1 MNSYITRNKKLL
13 NSFSFSKINSQ
24 NLNLT
29 SIHKKNISMDNLS
42 NETTKKISSIIK
54 NLQPKSLLYN
64 IKLGK
69 YPPSKYKY
77 LVKNDQKKK
86 LLISKLY
93 NNINSK
99 YSKYQINVLKVNLN
113 RIKLNSENDIY
124 KKKTEKINN
133 LMNKNYYPNGLNK
146 NLYFKKEK
154 TNLNKT
160 YKNCINHNMLRKE
173 KNNSTLILI
182 KEKFYEKE
190 FEEALNKKLC
200 RPNMKKNTI
209 KLIKLNK
216 QYLINFEE
224 KSKNLEF
231 PKLIIKNSQNKIRSE
246 GTQTYI
252 DESLNKS

>member
-1 MNSYITRNKKLL
+1 
-13 NSFSFSKINSQ
+13 
-24 NLNLT
+24 
-29 SIHKKNISMDNLS
+29 
-42 NETTKKISSIIK
+42 
-54 NLQPKSLLYN
+54 
-64 IKLGK
+64 
-69 YPPSKYKY
+69 
-77 LVKNDQKKK
+77 
-86 LLISKLY
+86 
-93 NNINSK
+93 
-99 YSKYQINVLKVNLN
+99 
-113 RIKLNSENDIY
+113 
-124 KKKTEKINN
+124 
-133 LMNKNYYPNGLNK
+133 
-146 NLYFKKEK
+146 
-154 TNLNKT
+154 
-160 YKNCINHNMLRKE
+160 MLRKE

-252 DESLNKS
+252 DESLNKSKKQ